1 MADSILIDM
10 VAEAASGQQTSKAAA
25 ERAEKR
31 AQRYYKI

>member
-1 MADSILIDM
+1 LNDK
-10 VAEAASGQQTSKAAA
+10 VAEAATGQQTSKAAA